1 MWTIAG
7 RPAFLTML
15 TDDKTEDVEAI
26 CWPRKPEGRA
36 DDSEGRSATFFE
48 MLYNKT
54 RRFEADWGDERE
66 MIVVELAQSDRSR
79 QPRVTSRTCWTLEG
93 QTEL

>member
-7 RPAFLTML
+7 RQAPLTMPMDV
-15 TDDKTEDVEAI
+15 TTEGVEAI
-26 CWPRKPEGRA
+26 SWWRKPEGRA
-36 DDSEGRSATFFE
+36 DDSERCSATFFE

-66 MIVVELAQSDRSR
+66 MIVVEVAQSDRSSR
-79 QPRVTSRTCWTLEG
+79 PRVP
-93 QTEL
+93 